1 MIESLFYTNN
11 GDWDDNIAKVLSYVS
26 FEVKDKN
33 HIVTVTKGPSATS
46 AKSETLISKEQFDN
60 TRFSKNVDA
69 NLYSL
74 SMRILDQIQFFN
86 SNKQDNEEEIDETA
100 NMEDL
105 VAGNAED

>member
-1 MIESLFYTNN
+1 MIESLFHTNN
-11 GDWDDNIAKVLSYVS
+11 GDWDDNIAKVLSYVN

-33 HIVTVTKGPSATS
+33 RTVAVLKDPSDTS
-46 AKSETLISKEQFDN
+46 AKSEILISKEQFDN

-100 NMEDL
+100 RFSDR
-105 VAGNAED
+105 